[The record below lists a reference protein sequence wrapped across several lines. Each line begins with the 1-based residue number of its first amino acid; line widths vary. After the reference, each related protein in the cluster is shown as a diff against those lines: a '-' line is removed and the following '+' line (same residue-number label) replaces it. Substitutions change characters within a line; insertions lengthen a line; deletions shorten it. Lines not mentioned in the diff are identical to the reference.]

1 MKFKCTECGKIYTD
15 KVQYC
20 ECGNDNFK
28 KILTAAERKRQ
39 NEEILYNEPKKKENI
54 FLNLL
59 FFIILIVG
67 VYFLCKYV
75 ASNINKKAEKND
87 EYENKV
93 MHAVFDGFSPQGIE
107 KSGHCL
113 VQFEIN
119 ENGEIT
125 NQKIVETSNVYEL
138 DNKVFYSV
146 KNAPKLEA
154 PPKAYLHKPIKIDFI
169 CFVKNLEVECY
180 SKNVTD

>member
-1 MKFKCTECGKIYTD
+1 MKYKCTDCGKIYTD

-20 ECGNDNFK
+20 ECGNDKFK
-28 KILTAAERKRQ
+28 KILTEAEKRRK
-39 NEEILYNEPKKKENI
+39 NEEFLYNEPEKKENH
-54 FLNLL
+54 FLSLL
-59 FFIILIVG
+59 FFIVFMVG

-75 ASNINKKAEKND
+75 ITNINTKAEKND
-87 EYENKV
+87 EYESKV

-113 VQFEIN
+113 VQFEVN
-119 ENGEIT
+119 ENGEIV
-125 NQKIVETSNVYEL
+125 NQKIIETSNVYEL

-146 KNAPKLEA
+146 KNAPRLEK
-154 PPKAYLHKPIKIDFI
+154 PPAFYLNKPIKIDFI
-169 CFVKNLEVECY
+169 CFAKSNEVECY